1 MPFCCN
7 NILTTYVKRKEKTTM
22 DVKELLKQYEELEA
36 PVLDS
41 MEDETGMKEI
51 VEEFDEDDELG
62 LFIQTTRSL
71 YDKYIAPAIQGKGK
85 VAWDRLVREG
95 ARLYKR
101 EIPTAKFGE
110 KEFASAKEYLQNY
123 FKDDLKED
131 FKPAEMEKA
140 EYKKTKIE
148 KPEVEEIEE
157 GLEEKPAKMKKAE
170 YKKTDIKK
178 PEVEPLK
185 EEVAEK
191 LTFKLGDADV
201 EVTNNTKETFTAE
214 EILKA
219 IEDEKPA
226 IFWNDVDCYHYIM
239 DFSFEKNGKKYWI
252 ESKKIQGD
260 FSKFELN
267 IYEGFNESLAGSMLK
282 NLDRVSDKE
291 VKNMAEGL
299 LDKDEVMEELI
310 KYSDLVD
317 DYVHSDSAE
326 ELPDEIY
333 LYCDGDFKAD
343 VQKVDAGILIY
354 LVDKKE
360 RFVVKSL
367 EECKEKLEQIFN
379 AVSEGLE
386 EKPAELEQAEYDETK
401 IVKPEV
407 DKNGKKAEKELKEA
421 VEDENTEKVTIIDKD
436 GNVIKEEKFFQPT
449 NAPKNLR
456 IAYTK
461 ANNFAKQAQKDF
473 PNCKIVCSHF
483 DVERGDYRVYSEQEP
498 IETSI
503 EESRAEKIRKGIHKR
518 VVREGYS
525 DYDYALD
532 LVKLIFGKVGKEA
545 GNFNIYNDI
554 ATANVHEILPSGGIN
569 PIVRE
574 KNLKQLIR
582 SLEAIRDFMRYKG
595 LSLNE
600 ALEKINA
607 KKSIKENAET
617 KVSFEGK
624 EYIVPDEAFD
634 TVRKE
639 LLKVM
644 KKEGS
649 ILVSDLQKVIEEKG
663 IKLSDEELAA
673 VSDTCLRYT
682 IIKDTEEGKKIFLGE
697 SKEVTDEV
705 KSDFK
710 IGDKVKLTKKAE
722 KEGSKLFG
730 KGFELAGLKGEI
742 LDIKA
747 GGEGLPNVITVKDE
761 KGEEHECAETFLELR
776 ESKTECLGELKG
788 HKRVKK
794 AKLGESEDYPI
805 SDVIETSDSITVIV
819 KPEFLDLSLIKLFPI
834 LELGGNELSNK
845 FIKAIK
851 HIVNGK
857 LIIKYEGGLTRSFT
871 FEPNGSEKNAYNI
884 MPGAG
889 TIFSTVFRV
898 YESLNEVSLD
908 NAEDTN
914 IKRQIQALGAEVKA
928 EETGS
933 EKDKKEAERLADK
946 ATKSNKLFKSWKKA
960 KGLEKKDESTDEKVL
975 KSDKT
980 GFINS
985 VVIDKQKDKTIAYLI
1000 NKEVDA
1006 CVAKIIFKNGKSKFD
1021 YSALTG
1027 GREELK
1033 VKYNK
1038 LDKDTIQ
1045 KEVEQLIKSFDEALN
1060 ESVVAKFDNGL
1071 HEIVRTADGKYFN
1084 RYNIKEGKARFTTRP
1099 VNSLPTALGALKKRF
1114 PEAEEVKE

>member
-1 MPFCCN
+1 
-7 NILTTYVKRKEKTTM
+7 M

-62 LFIQTTRSL
+62 LFIQTTGSL
-71 YDKYIAPAIQGKGK
+71 YNKYISPAIQGKGK

-101 EIPTAKFGE
+101 EIDATAKFGE

-148 KPEVEEIEE
+148 KPEVE
-157 GLEEKPAKMKKAE
+157 
-170 YKKTDIKK
+170 
-178 PEVEPLK
+178 PLK
-185 EEVAEK
+185 EEEVAEK
-191 LTFKLGDADV
+191 ITFKLGDAEV
-201 EVTNNTKETFTAE
+201 EVTNDTKETFTAE

-226 IFWNDVDCYHYIM
+226 IFWNDADCYHYIM

-282 NLDRVSDKE
+282 NLDRVSDKK
-291 VKNMAEGL
+291 VKNMA
-299 LDKDEVMEELI
+299 
-310 KYSDLVD
+310 
-317 DYVHSDSAE
+317 
-326 ELPDEIY
+326 
-333 LYCDGDFKAD
+333 
-343 VQKVDAGILIY
+343 
-354 LVDKKE
+354 
-360 RFVVKSL
+360 
-367 EECKEKLEQIFN
+367 
-379 AVSEGLE
+379 EGLE
-386 EKPAELEQAEYDETK
+386 EKPAEMEQAEYDETK

-407 DKNGKKAEKELKEA
+407 DENGKKAEKELKEA

-436 GNVIKEEKFFQPT
+436 GNIIKEEKFFQPT

-483 DVERGDYRVYSEQEP
+483 DVEQGDYRVYSEQEP
-498 IETSI
+498 VETSI

-525 DYDYALD
+525 DYDYALY
-532 LVKLIFGKVGKEA
+532 LVKLIFGEVGKEA

-624 EYIVPDEAFD
+624 DYIVPDEAFD

-673 VSDTCLRYT
+673 VADTCLRYT
-682 IIKDTEEGKKIFLGE
+682 RIKDTEEGKKIFLGE

-776 ESKTECLGELKG
+776 ETKTECLGELKG

-834 LELGGNELSNK
+834 LELGGNDLSNK

-884 MPGAG
+884 IPGAG

-928 EETGS
+928 EETGD

-946 ATKSNKLFKSWKKA
+946 ATKSNKLFKSWKKT
-960 KGLEKKDESTDEKVL
+960 KGLEKK
-975 KSDKT
+975 
-980 GFINS
+980 
-985 VVIDKQKDKTIAYLI
+985 
-1000 NKEVDA
+1000 
-1006 CVAKIIFKNGKSKFD
+1006 
-1021 YSALTG
+1021 
-1027 GREELK
+1027 
-1033 VKYNK
+1033 
-1038 LDKDTIQ
+1038 
-1045 KEVEQLIKSFDEALN
+1045 DEALN